1 VDAAL
6 TPVIAA
12 GARAAATADPAGR
25 FEGSPADVAALV
37 ASVRLL
43 HESLDASLRFKAAAK

>member
-1 VDAAL
+1 MDAAL